1 MNARNARAAR
11 EDVGRLLNAAD
22 RLEQALDA
30 MRNAQADLAECRR
43 ALQYIA
49 ARSAKPSLDDLA
61 KIRVRALDTLKLTE
75 PRS

>member
-1 MNARNARAAR
+1 MRAAR
-11 EDVGRLLNAAD
+11 EDIGRLLNAAG
-22 RLEQALDA
+22 RLQQALDG

-43 ALQYIA
+43 GLQKIA
-49 ARSAKPSLDDLA
+49 AWAAAPSPGMLA